1 MRESPLRSSAIM
13 HGESQNMKQAFLPGF
28 PHGAQKI
35 GSGLSILTQGGTV
48 TYFVGGDNY
57 FSHAQG
63 DRSSERFA
71 LTSLMANRHVR
82 AAELERSSL
91 CIPHRT
97 LMNWMTQY
105 RESGPGSFYLE
116 ATRHKPRVMTP
127 EVVAQCASMLAAGY
141 SPAAIAR
148 QTGIGES
155 TLRKAIRAGRI
166 VAQIMPASYEADI
179 PVPPLGS
186 TKSERS
192 RLDAEAADG
201 IGTACTRAD
210 ERMAAALGLAHSAAT
225 RFEAASDVSLGGLL
239 AGLPALC
246 ANGLLSGIDRHLKL
260 PAGFYSCLH
269 ILLTLGFMA
278 LSRIRRPEGLR
289 HLPPGELGKVI
300 GLDRVPEV
308 RTLREK
314 ITVMA
319 MSGDPAAW
327 MRELA
332 ARWMDSDP
340 AEAGYLYIDGH
351 VRVYHG
357 DQAVL
362 PRRYVSRERL
372 CLRGTTDYWIND
384 ALGRPFFVVSKAIS
398 AGLGDALLK
407 DIVPQ
412 LLHSVPGQPT
422 PEQLAVDPCLHRFIL
437 VFDRE
442 GATAVLLGAL
452 WQQRIGAITYR
463 KNVKDVWPE
472 SEFADTHVA
481 MPDGVQLTMKLA
493 MRETRLGPTLSVKE
507 VRRLTA
513 TGHQTAVIST
523 AHGLDSVMIA
533 GRMFARWCQ
542 ENFFAYMMQHYDID
556 GLVQYGAQAIPGT
569 EMVINPLWREADKA
583 LSTARQ
589 NVRKLQAKLGAY
601 AALEDGANMGKS
613 AECLHD
619 IQLAQTVLEEARAK
633 RKAVARKVTLD
644 SLPVADR
651 PTELLPLNKMLCDTV
666 KMVAYRAET
675 ALVALLR
682 RHLNKEDEARA
693 LVRALF
699 VSSADLAPDA
709 RAKTLTVKI
718 HRMASP
724 VHDRAIAA
732 LLTDLNELNFCHPET
747 GDRLIYS
754 LV

>member
-1 MRESPLRSSAIM
+1 
-13 HGESQNMKQAFLPGF
+13 MKQAFLPGF
-28 PHGAQKI
+28 PHGAEKI
-35 GSGLSILTQGGTV
+35 GNGLSILMEEGTV
-48 TYFVGGDNY
+48 TYYVGSDNY
-57 FSHAQG
+57 FSHAKS
-63 DRSSERFA
+63 DRSGERFA

-82 AAELERSSL
+82 AADLERSSL

-97 LMNWMTQY
+97 LMNWMAQY
-105 RESGPGSFYLE
+105 REAGPGSFYVE
-116 ATRHKPRVMTP
+116 AARQKPRVITP
-127 EVVAQCASMLAAGY
+127 AVVAQCASLLAAGHR
-141 SPAAIAR
+141 PAAIAR

-155 TLRKAIRAGRI
+155 TLRKAIAAGRI
-166 VAQIMPASYEADI
+166 VPEVIPAANDADS
-179 PVPPLGS
+179 PSALMGS
-186 TKSERS
+186 TKGERS

-225 RFEAASDVSLGGLL
+225 RFEAATDVSLGGLL

-289 HLPPGELGKVI
+289 HIPPGEFGKVI

-314 ITVMA
+314 ITLMA
-319 MSGDPAAW
+319 TSGDPAAW
-327 MRELA
+327 MKELA
-332 ARWMDSDP
+332 TTWMASDP
-340 AEAGYLYIDGH
+340 TEAGYLYIDGH

-384 ALGRPFFVVSKAIS
+384 ALGRPFFVVSKAIT

-412 LLHSVPGQPT
+412 LLESVPGQPT
-422 PEQLAVDPCLHRFIL
+422 PEQLADDPRLHRFVL

-442 GATAVLLGAL
+442 GATAVLLEAL

-472 SEFADTHVA
+472 SEFAATDVV
-481 MPDGVQLTMKLA
+481 MPDGIQLAMKLA
-493 MRETRLGPTLSVKE
+493 MRETRLGETLTVKE
-507 VRRLTA
+507 VRRLTP
-513 TGHQTAVIST
+513 TGHQTAIIST
-523 AHGLDSVMIA
+523 AHGLDPIRIA
-533 GRMFARWCQ
+533 GRMFSRWCQ

-556 GLVQYGAQAIPGT
+556 GLVQYGAQEIPGT
-569 EMVINPLWREADKA
+569 ETIINPLWREAEKA
-583 LSTARQ
+583 VSTARQ
-589 NVRKLQAKLGAY
+589 NVRKLQTKLGAY
-601 AALEDGANMGKS
+601 AALEDGADIAQK

-619 IQLAQTVLEEARAK
+619 IQLAEINLQDARAK
-633 RKAVARKVTLD
+633 RKGLEHRITLD
-644 SLPVADR
+644 SLSPENR
-651 PTELLPLNKMLCDTV
+651 PTQLLPLNKMLCDTV

-675 ALVALLR
+675 ALVAILR
-682 RHLNKEDEARA
+682 RHLHKEDEARA

-709 RAKTLTVKI
+709 QSKTLAVKI